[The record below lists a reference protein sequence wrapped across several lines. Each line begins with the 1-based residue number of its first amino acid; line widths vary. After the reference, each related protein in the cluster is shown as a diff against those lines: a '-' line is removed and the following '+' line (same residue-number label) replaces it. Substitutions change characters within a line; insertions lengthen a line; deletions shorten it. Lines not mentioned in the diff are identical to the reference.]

1 MSCKIEGDS
10 MCKSSLGTVGT
21 MAKKTCP
28 YSVPTKEIARVH
40 DVHSLLAELFKSLE
54 WKVKI
59 LEGEVKMFLKK
70 LIGLHYNMDRP

>member
-21 MAKKTCP
+21 MAKKACP

-54 WKVKI
+54 
-59 LEGEVKMFLKK
+59 
-70 LIGLHYNMDRP
+70 